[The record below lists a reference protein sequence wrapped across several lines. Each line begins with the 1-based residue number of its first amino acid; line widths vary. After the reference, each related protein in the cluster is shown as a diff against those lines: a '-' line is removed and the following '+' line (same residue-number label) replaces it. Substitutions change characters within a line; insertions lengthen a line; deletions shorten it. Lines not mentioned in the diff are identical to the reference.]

1 MLSLSFKL
9 DLTYQNRIIFV
20 ITRDTRICILK
31 TAERLVKNCS
41 SVDYFCSVFEL
52 YSVVFG
58 WFVAITPTECC
69 ESTPRGLLKH
79 QERSVMV
86 CSDTPRPY
94 FSTPM
99 SALQHSHGTTQHP

>member
-1 MLSLSFKL
+1 MLSLSFRL
-9 DLTYQNRIIFV
+9 DLTLKRQSKKYSL

-58 WFVAITPTECC
+58 
-69 ESTPRGLLKH
+69 
-79 QERSVMV
+79 
-86 CSDTPRPY
+86 
-94 FSTPM
+94 
-99 SALQHSHGTTQHP
+99 